1 MEILIPVGSED
12 SARETIEYT
21 VRAYPD
27 ASITVLHVLSWHVP
41 CPYGGFVV
49 QNSVMEP
56 DQRYPD
62 KLFEVA
68 TETAERLGGSIAT
81 MTTVGSPVQKIVE
94 YADESNTDHIVIG
107 SCGRSGLLR
116 FLYKNVTN
124 GVVYR
129 SPVPVTVVK

>member
-1 MEILIPVGSED
+1 MEILIPIDSED
-12 SARETIEYT
+12 SARETIEYA

-27 ASITVLHVLSWHVP
+27 VSITVLHVLPRNVP
-41 CPYGGFVV
+41 CPYGGVVV
-49 QNSVMEP
+49 QNSVMES
-56 DQRYPD
+56 DRQYPD

-68 TETAERLGGSIAT
+68 TETAERLGGSVTT
-81 MTTVGSPVQKIVE
+81 MTAVGGPVRKIVE

-116 FLYKNVTN
+116 FLRKNVTN